1 MILIGEGIYLGLSI
15 IVGGTPRLGGLLH
28 TTDHLLAAIIGLLD
42 GDHLLAALLLLVLRD
57 LLNGGLLCVDPLLLA
72 PLDLLVGG
80 LLHAVLLL
88 LVLIFLLGLR
98 EETSQ
103 RLAPLGL
110 ILLVWYLPLE
120 EIIGHLPRKLPQ
132 FQV

>member
-1 MILIGEGIYLGLSI
+1 MILIGEGIYLGQSI
-15 IVGGTPRLGGLLH
+15 IVGGTPLLGGLLH

-72 PLDLLVGG
+72 PLDLLIGG
-80 LLHAVLLL
+80 LLHAVLL

-110 ILLVWYLPLE
+110 ILLGWYLPLE
-120 EIIGHLPRKLPQ
+120 EIIGHLP
-132 FQV
+132 